1 MLIDE
6 VDVFF
11 SKDFYG
17 AQYRPQA
24 TISDSTVADLIDY
37 IWSIKDNKS

>member
-17 AQYRPQA
+17 ETYNPEYGLKDPK
-24 TISDSTVADLIDY
+24 ISEIMDN
-37 IWSIKDNKS
+37 IWLR